1 MSRKRQ
7 PKSVKLPST
16 ASSGGRPELGQRSVQ
31 APDWPLEGSHVLTAG
46 GVVLIAL
53 CTALIY
59 AQTLQVPPI
68 DYDDHF
74 YLTNSPYVNVGSP
87 FLRLGAVWDEPYFAN
102 FHPVATT
109 TWLLDREL
117 SDKSQPF
124 DGVPFRASHLIYATI
139 GAALLIPLYRR
150 LGIPMLLAVIGALVY
165 AVHPIHTEVVA
176 WLSARKDVMALIF
189 VALSLLAWLWARD
202 ATTPNQ
208 WRLRNTLTIVAVLLA
223 VLSKPIAVI
232 VPALF
237 AAYEFCSGPHAGVAR
252 WRWANRSDHPLVTRA
267 LGLAAILVFAGG
279 LSAAIFRGLLQRDP
293 MRGGWLILVPLSLS
307 LATMAAA
314 PKLADFRQ
322 RDTAGMRV
330 FGPPFAI
337 LSVVAGAG
345 SAWTLWAQGQV
356 GAIKGGLT
364 LLPTLN
370 LTCEAILAYSGKAL
384 VPARMSAAYTWA
396 AFPYVSVRGLLGAA
410 LISSVVWSGVRFA
423 GSADRNRRLMAFGI
437 FWFLIAL
444 IPVSNLVPTSTKMA
458 DRYLF
463 LPTIGAI
470 LGILALAAAGCSGF
484 RGRQLAAC
492 SGLVLVVA
500 VFTAWSHDRAEVWCG
515 KTTLWHDRP
524 QPDLS
529 LWTAAVVTDPENTLA
544 LINLGLTCLRLD
556 PPDVD
561 KALASLHQALQ
572 LSEANQS
579 NIAGGKR
586 LVLTPVYEGLGD
598 GYLARASQLIAT
610 NPGERAWRDKKEAYI
625 NSVKYF
631 RLTFLAPSGFA
642 RSDIGILRRF
652 SQACENLTQMETV
665 ELEAA
670 APETRDVLR
679 RERDALRDESD
690 QALGRARDLLAASN
704 VSPMD
709 AEYRM
714 VVMDQGT
721 AIFNREAGAAVEEKA
736 GYYRQALVHYQ
747 EAATLFS
754 DDPRPF
760 LYQGLCYERL
770 AAIERS
776 AEDKRQQ
783 SALGEAALRKAITL
797 HIISSD
803 YSPALPYRAL
813 ALLYSHMGD
822 FRAALDSLQKARQA
836 DPASADAAQIDKD
849 IQNLQAYIGTSKE
862 NQKPIPNH
870 RR

>member
-7 PKSVKLPST
+7 RKFESHLT
-16 ASSGGRPELGQRSVQ
+16 NRASSAERPEPHQTSAE
-31 APDWPLEGSHVLTAG
+31 APKWPLENSRVLMAW

-53 CTALIY
+53 CTAMIY
-59 AQTLQVPPI
+59 GQTVRVPPI

-74 YLTNSPYVNVGSP
+74 YLTNSPYVNVSSP
-87 FLRLGAVWDEPYFAN
+87 FSRLGAVWDEPYFAN

-124 DGVPFRASHLIYATI
+124 DGVPFRVSHLIYATI
-139 GAALLIPLYRR
+139 GAALLVPLYRR
-150 LGIPMLLAVIGALVY
+150 LGIPTLLAVIGALVY
-165 AVHPIHTEVVA
+165 AVHPIHTEVLA
-176 WLSARKDVMALIF
+176 WLSARKDVMALIL

-202 ATTPNQ
+202 AATPNQ
-208 WRLRNTLTIVAVLLA
+208 WRLRHTLTILLVLLA

-237 AAYEFCSGPHAGVAR
+237 VAYEFCSGPHAGITR
-252 WRWANRSDHPLVTRA
+252 WRWANRRDYPLVTRT
-267 LGLAAILVFAGG
+267 LGLTAILVFAAVPA
-279 LSAAIFRGLLQRDP
+279 AAIFRGALERDP
-293 MRGGWLILVPLSLS
+293 LRGGWLILVLVGLS
-307 LATMAAA
+307 LAMMAVA
-314 PKLADFRQ
+314 PKPADFRQ
-322 RDTAGMRV
+322 RDTAGLRV

-370 LTCEAILAYSGKAL
+370 LTCDAMLAYMGKAL
-384 VPARMSAAYTWA
+384 VPARMSAAYTWG
-396 AFPYVSVRGLLGAA
+396 AFPYVSARGLAGAA
-410 LISSVVWSGVRFA
+410 LISAAVCIGMCFA

-444 IPVSNLVPTSTKMA
+444 IPVSNLVSTSTKMA

-463 LPTIGAI
+463 LPTLGAI
-470 LGILALAAAGCSGF
+470 LGILALAAAWYSGS
-484 RGRQLAAC
+484 RGRQLTAC
-492 SGLVLVVA
+492 GGPVLVVA
-500 VFTAWSHDRAEVWCG
+500 AFTVWSHGRAEVWCG

-529 LWTAAVVTDPENTLA
+529 LWTAAVVTDPQNTLA
-544 LINLGLTCLRLD
+544 LINLGLTYLRLD

-561 KALASLHQALQ
+561 KALSNLHQALQ
-572 LSEANQS
+572 WSEVNQS
-579 NIAGGKR
+579 RIAGAKR

-598 GYLARASQLIAT
+598 GYLARASALTAA
-610 NPGERAWRDKKEAYI
+610 NPGERAWREKKEAYV
-625 NSVKYF
+625 NSVKFF

-652 SQACENLTQMETV
+652 SEACEELAQMETV
-665 ELEAA
+665 ELGASAAEA
-670 APETRDVLR
+670 RDVIR
-679 RERDALRDESD
+679 HERDALRAESD
-690 QALGRARDLLAASN
+690 RALHRARELLAGGN

-709 AEYRM
+709 ADYRM
-714 VVMDQGT
+714 VVMGQGT
-721 AIFNREAGAAVEEKA
+721 AIFNREGGASVEEKA
-736 GYYRQALVHYQ
+736 SYYRQALVHYQ
-747 EAATLFS
+747 EAATLFP

-770 AAIERS
+770 AAIELS

-783 SALGEAALRKAITL
+783 FALGEAALRKAIAL
-797 HIISSD
+797 HIASSD

-813 ALLYSHMGD
+813 ASLYSHMGD

-836 DPASADAAQIDKD
+836 DPAGAAAAQIDKD
-849 IQNLQAYIGTSKE
+849 IQNIQQYIGTSKE
-862 NQKPIPNH
+862 KN
-870 RR
+870 